1 MFLSESIDFI
11 NKLPNIY
18 TNFDD
23 ATKENNINSA
33 NLLHNIVGLYS
44 LQRKNKHLKL

>member
-33 NLLHNIVGLYS
+33 NLLHNIVGLFYIHY
-44 LQRKNKHLKL
+44 KEKTKI